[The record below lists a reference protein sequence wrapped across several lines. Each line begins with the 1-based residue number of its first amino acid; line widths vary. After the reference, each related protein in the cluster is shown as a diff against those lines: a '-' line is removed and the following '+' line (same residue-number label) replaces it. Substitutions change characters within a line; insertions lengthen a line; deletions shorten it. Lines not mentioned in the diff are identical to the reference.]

1 MIKVSV
7 EVRGGTALSR
17 ATVRAES
24 ISEAVSITKERYPG
38 HHVRVMFPIEPEEF
52 FVEGPE
58 SAEQKHTK
66 CNYSE
71 EAFCSTAFDSQGGA

>member
-1 MIKVSV
+1 MIRVSV

-24 ISEAVSITKERYPG
+24 ISEAVSIAKGRYPG
-38 HHVRVMFPIEPEEF
+38 HQVRVMFPIEPEDF
-52 FVEGPE
+52 FVKGPE

-66 CNYSE
+66 SNHSE
-71 EAFCSTAFDSQGGA
+71 EALFSTAFDSQGGD